1 MGPQPFEHV
10 DRQFLGGANER
21 LHIRWKGFAAN
32 LIDSLEN
39 LHHTCTTDALL
50 VAQKDGAHFK
60 VHRVVL
66 ASASDI
72 LKSLLLD
79 HEDNPVILIDDVDRH
94 TIEDFISYLYK
105 GQVTLNPVRLAAFVS
120 FGKAIALKG
129 IGDLQNASS
138 SASGGQDPPLFTGLS
153 LLASAAALNAGTGS
167 SERKRRLSSVTF
179 NDENDPRNGTQ
190 CAINLSIRG
199 GNEASHIEEKCSK
212 SPVTTTTSTT
222 ATSFFPMTSLLNI
235 PDPATFKWRRCSEH
249 LQQPE
254 DEREEETPPPLAID
268 MTVSE
273 PVDLPAT
280 PSPSP
285 SSLNGSGS
293 TSYFMDTSPNGML
306 NGIGEPVPVT
316 NGIRYLSTSDESG
329 NAASRDQHGEG
340 KKWKS
345 RQPKLCVHCDRYFS
359 NQFNLKQVLTYLHT
373 HSVLKSDLTL
383 KIPTKGDYLIFVV
396 RRVTY
401 MNHSEICYCLKE

>member
-10 DRQFLGGANER
+10 DRQVLGGNER

-39 LHHTCTTDALL
+39 LYNTCTTDALL
-50 VAQKDGAHFK
+50 VSQKDGATFK
-60 VHRVVL
+60 VHRLVL

-72 LKSLLLD
+72 LKALLLD

-105 GQVTLNPVRLAAFVS
+105 GQVTLNPMRLAAFVS
-120 FGKAIALKG
+120 FGKAISLKG

-138 SASGGQDPPLFTGLS
+138 SSSSAGQDPPLFTGLS
-153 LLASAAALNAGTGS
+153 LLASAAALNAGTVS

-199 GNEASHIEEKCSK
+199 GSNEASHIDEKFVK
-212 SPVTTTTSTT
+212 TPATT
-222 ATSFFPMTSLLNI
+222 AAAFFPMTSLLNI

-249 LQQPE
+249 QQQPE
-254 DEREEETPPPLAID
+254 DERDEETPPPLAID

-293 TSYFMDTSPNGML
+293 ASYFMDTSPNAMVGA
-306 NGIGEPVPVT
+306 IGETVP
-316 NGIRYLSTSDESG
+316 GLRYLSTSDESG
-329 NAASRDQHGEG
+329 NAASRDLHGEG

-359 NQFNLKQVLTYLHT
+359 NQFNLKQHILNMHTIGGDVRCDKCNKTVKNKWYLRRHQVT
-373 HSVLKSDLTL
+373 HHNAPLK
-383 KIPTKGDYLIFVV
+383 K
-396 RRVTY
+396 
-401 MNHSEICYCLKE
+401 